1 MEIKQIKEL
10 MAAMER
16 CGTTKVQIKKGSF
29 EINLE
34 RSPENL
40 NQEFSQRVNYHHDDY
55 SDEGR
60 SKFSGQPRNAPL
72 PRTSDMAAALHSVE
86 EKTTKEAPGQ
96 FITSPMVGTF
106 YPTPSPD
113 EPDYVKVG
121 DFIEKG
127 QLVCIIEAMKVMNEI
142 KAPISGTLVEILV
155 ESGHPVEFGAK
166 IFRIQ

>member
-34 RSPENL
+34 RNPENL
-40 NQEFSQRVNYHHDDY
+40 GQEFSQRISYHQDDY
-55 SDEGR
+55 EEGR

-72 PRTSDMAAALHSVE
+72 PRTTDMTAALHAAP
-86 EKTTKEAPGQ
+86 EKAKEASGQ
-96 FITSPMVGTF
+96 YITSPMVGTF
-106 YPTPSPD
+106 YSTPSPD
-113 EPDYVKVG
+113 EPDFVKVG
-121 DFIEKG
+121 DFVEKG
-127 QLVCIIEAMKVMNEI
+127 QIVCIIEAMKVMNEI
-142 KAPISGTLVEILV
+142 KAQISGTLVEIMV

>member
-29 EINLE
+29 EIHLE
-34 RSPENL
+34 RSPEHL
-40 NQEFSQRVNYHHDDY
+40 NHEFNQRISYHPDELE
-55 SDEGR
+55 EGR

-72 PRTSDMAAALHSVE
+72 PRSADMTPALHAAP
-86 EKTTKEAPGQ
+86 EKAAKEVPGQ

-106 YPTPSPD
+106 YSAPSPD
-113 EPDYVKVG
+113 DPDFIKVG
-121 DFIEKG
+121 DVVEKG
-127 QLVCIIEAMKVMNEI
+127 QVVSIIEAMKVMNEI
-142 KAPISGTLVEILV
+142 KAQISGTVVEIMV

-166 IFRIQ
+166 LFRIQ

>member
-10 MAAMER
+10 MAAMEC

-34 RSPENL
+34 RNPEIIG
-40 NQEFSQRVNYHHDDY
+40 QELTQRVNYPHDDL
-55 SDEGR
+55 DEGR
-60 SKFSGQPRNAPL
+60 SKFSSQPRNAPL
-72 PRTSDMAAALHSVE
+72 PRTTDMAAALHAVE

-96 FITSPMVGTF
+96 YITSPMVGTF
-106 YPTPSPD
+106 YSTPSPD
-113 EPDYVKVG
+113 EADYVKVG

-127 QLVCIIEAMKVMNEI
+127 QVVCIIEAMKVMNEI
-142 KAPISGTLVEILV
+142 KAQISGTLVEIMV

>member
-34 RSPENL
+34 RNSGH
-40 NQEFSQRVNYHHDDY
+40 EFTQKISYHQDDF
-55 SDEGR
+55 DEGR

-72 PRTSDMAAALHSVE
+72 PRTTDMAAALHSNE
-86 EKTTKEAPGQ
+86 EKAPGQ

-106 YPTPSPD
+106 YSTPSPD

-121 DFIEKG
+121 DLVEKG
-127 QLVCIIEAMKVMNEI
+127 QVVCIIEAMKVMNEI
-142 KAPISGTLVEILV
+142 KAQISGTLVEILV

>member
-34 RSPENL
+34 RSPETL
-40 NQEFSQRVNYHHDDY
+40 NQEFAPRITYHQEDF
-55 SDEGR
+55 DEGR

-72 PRTSDMAAALHSVE
+72 PRTTDMTAALHAVP
-86 EKTTKEAPGQ
+86 EKAKESPGQ
-96 FITSPMVGTF
+96 YITSPMVGTF
-106 YPTPSPD
+106 YSTPSPE

-121 DFIEKG
+121 DAVEKG
-127 QLVCIIEAMKVMNEI
+127 QVVCIIEAMKVMNEI
-142 KAPISGTLVEILV
+142 KAQISGTVVEIMI
-155 ESGHPVEFGAK
+155 ESSHPVEFGAK
-166 IFRIQ
+166 LFRIQ

>member
-16 CGTTKVQIKKGSF
+16 CGTTKIHIKKGTF

-34 RSPENL
+34 RCNDRQATDYIQRSEYADDLEN
-40 NQEFSQRVNYHHDDY
+40 
-55 SDEGR
+55 GR
-60 SKFSGQPRNAPL
+60 SRFAIQQRGNAPL
-72 PRTSDMAAALHSVE
+72 PRTTDMAAALHSE
-86 EKTTKEAPGQ
+86 EHPAKETPGL

-106 YPTPSPD
+106 YAAPSPD
-113 EPDYVKVG
+113 DPAFIKVG
-121 DFIEKG
+121 DTVREG
-127 QLVCIIEAMKVMNEI
+127 QVVCIIEAMKVLNEI
-142 KAPISGTLVEILV
+142 KSKVSGTVVEILV

>member
-40 NQEFSQRVNYHHDDY
+40 NQEFSQRINYHHDEF
-55 SDEGR
+55 DEGR

-72 PRTSDMAAALHSVE
+72 PRTADMAAALHSAP
-86 EKTTKEAPGQ
+86 EKAKEVPGQ
-96 FITSPMVGTF
+96 YITSPMVGTF
-106 YPTPSPD
+106 YSTPSPD
-113 EPDYVKVG
+113 EPDFVKVG
-121 DFIEKG
+121 SFVEKG
-127 QLVCIIEAMKVMNEI
+127 QIVCIIEAMKVMNEI
-142 KAPISGTLVEILV
+142 KAQISGTLVEIMV